1 MRLHTIITVELEKIF
16 RRGRSYISFYAVF
29 IIILLIM
36 IGLKLEGQ
44 QLQDLIT
51 SSLRDSFYFQ
61 GNLINGYLI
70 TYTSLNTLWIHV
82 PILIVIVT
90 GDLVSGESGAGTF
103 RILMTRPLKRHLLI
117 TAKFICG
124 LTYATLLVLFL
135 AVISLGIGLIMFGK
149 GDLLVFIGSV
159 NILPVEVLT
168 FRFLMSFAF
177 GILSMWT
184 VAALSFVFSV
194 ISDNSLAPILA
205 SMAIIIV
212 CTIISNFDLEIFD
225 SIKPI
230 LFTTYLNDWQSFFA
244 YEIDYTRIIKASG
257 ILLTHV
263 VFFYALSIWLFNSKD
278 ITT

>member
-16 RRGRSYISFYAVF
+16 RRGRSYISFIAVF

-36 IGLKLEGQ
+36 IGLKMEGQ
-44 QLQDLIT
+44 QLQDMIT
-51 SSLRDSFYFQ
+51 ARLRDSFYFQ

-82 PILIVIVT
+82 PILVVIVT
-90 GDLVSGESGAGTF
+90 GDLVSGESSAGTF
-103 RILMTRPLKRHLLI
+103 RMLMTRPLKRHLLI

-135 AVISLGIGLIMFGK
+135 AMISLGLGLIMFGK
-149 GDLLVFIGSV
+149 GDLLVFVGAV
-159 NILPVEVLT
+159 NILPAEILIS
-168 FRFLMSFAF
+168 RFIMSFAY

-184 VAALSFVFSV
+184 IAALSFVFSV
-194 ISDNSLAPILA
+194 IADNSLVPILA

-212 CTIISNFDLEIFD
+212 FTIISNFDLEIFN

-244 YEIDYTRIIKASG
+244 YELDYNRILRASG
-257 ILLTHV
+257 VLLAHV
-263 VFFYALSIWLFNSKD
+263 FVFYVLSIWLFNRKD

>member
-1 MRLHTIITVELEKIF
+1 
-16 RRGRSYISFYAVF
+16 
-29 IIILLIM
+29 M
-36 IGLKLEGQ
+36 IGLKFEGR
-44 QLQDLIT
+44 QLQDMIT
-51 SSLRDSFYFQ
+51 STLRDSFFLQ

-82 PILIVIVT
+82 PILVVIVT
-90 GDLVSGESGAGTF
+90 GDLVSGESSAGTF

-135 AVISLGIGLIMFGK
+135 ALISLGSGLSMFGK
-149 GDLLVFIGSV
+149 GDLLVFIGTV
-159 NILPVEVLT
+159 NILPEEILNY
-168 FRFLMSFAF
+168 RFMMAFAF

-184 VAALSFVFSV
+184 IAALSFLFSV
-194 ISDNSLAPILA
+194 ISDNSLVPILA

-212 CTIISNFDLEIFD
+212 FTIISNFDMEIFN
-225 SIKPI
+225 SIKPF

-244 YEIDYTRIIKASG
+244 YELDYNKVMTASG
-257 ILLTHV
+257 ILLSHV
-263 VFFYALSIWLFNSKD
+263 LIFYILSIWLFNRKD